1 MKYLLLTFLFSFI
14 LSAQTITDIDVVT
27 KKNEWMI
34 TLYSDMETFTY
45 YVKKPESDS
54 DQDINKVIK
63 EILSKHKRAL
73 DAN

>member
-1 MKYLLLTFLFSFI
+1 MKYLLLTLLFAISSI
-14 LSAQTITDIDVVT
+14 AQSITDIDIVT
-27 KKNEWMI
+27 RKDQWMI

-63 EILSKHKRAL
+63 DVLAKHKKATN
-73 DAN
+73 AN

>member
-63 EILSKHKRAL
+63 EILSKHKKATN
-73 DAN
+73 AN